1 MIRKNEHGNRQ
12 QIISEYLSGDQT
24 FEQLGAKYAVPPRTI
39 QSWVRSY
46 RKRTGALPG
55 KEASAKADVTEL
67 KKQLEAAALK
77 NELLEEMLRLAGQQ
91 TGVDFRK
98 KYGTRQS

>member
-1 MIRKNEHGNRQ
+1 MIRRNEHKNKH

-24 FEQLGAKYAVPPRTI
+24 FEQLGKKYGIAARTI

-46 RKRTGALPG
+46 RKRTGVG
-55 KEASAKADVTEL
+55 SAEDSKTKADISSL
-67 KKQLEAAALK
+67 KKQLDDAQLK

-91 TGVDFRK
+91 TGIDFRK